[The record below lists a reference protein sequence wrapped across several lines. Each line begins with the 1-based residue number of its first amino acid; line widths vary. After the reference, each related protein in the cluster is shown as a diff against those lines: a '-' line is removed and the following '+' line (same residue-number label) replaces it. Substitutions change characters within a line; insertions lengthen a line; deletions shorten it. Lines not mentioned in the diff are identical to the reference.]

1 MLTIKNLSKSC
12 LTMSVFKNALRL
24 LLGDNYCC
32 RMKFMDHIFD
42 DQVVDELTVK
52 IILPEGSK

>member
-1 MLTIKNLSKSC
+1 
-12 LTMSVFKNALRL
+12 MSVFKNALRL
-24 LLGDNYCC
+24 LLGDNYVL